1 MMEDRGCLKA
11 HRQQS
16 TYHKR
21 FLDYLYTGVDAALAE
36 VTKSNSELGC
46 RMAVC
51 VLAQVLNR
59 RFLVAI
65 RTGLTRQQEKETVTR
80 TPDSQMIINDVQ
92 KIVGWAVFD
101 LRQCRKKDLN
111 NATIISD
118 GDMIEK
124 IESELDFLADMRRF
138 HHEIIDDQ
146 DYIKNCYPS
155 RVLLV
160 NRGFLTLVSPTFF
173 GFGKELIEF
182 VCVHFAVEGIKKE
195 GSKNAKK
202 AMTEL
207 CIQNKALKTTFLES
221 AKACEVLSDHQK
233 VKIYEELIS
242 KVAHSRVGEI
252 IRAYRNEKL
261 VKGKKHTSKGNF
273 RGDLYAKSGNHDV
286 GDTIKSDCH
295 ENKGTK
301 RKGQSGGNNKKA
313 PRKKRR
319 NQQQQP

>member
-1 MMEDRGCLKA
+1 MMEDRGRLKA
-11 HRQQS
+11 HREQS

-36 VTKSNSELGC
+36 VTTSSPELGC
-46 RMAVC
+46 RMAIC

-65 RTGLTRQQEKETVTR
+65 RTGLTKQQEEGTVTR
-80 TPDSQMIINDVQ
+80 TSSCQMIINDVQ
-92 KIVGWAVFD
+92 KIVGWAIFS
-101 LRQCRKKDLN
+101 LREGRKKNLDD
-111 NATIISD
+111 AAID
-118 GDMIEK
+118 VDRVKK

-155 RVLLV
+155 RLLLV
-160 NRGFLTLVSPTFF
+160 NRGFLTLVSPTYFD
-173 GFGKELIEF
+173 FGKNLIEF
-182 VCVHFAVEGIKKE
+182 VCQHFTVERIKTE
-195 GSKNAKK
+195 GTANAKK

-221 AKACEVLSDHQK
+221 ACACRFLTEQEK

-252 IRAYRNEKL
+252 MRAYRNDML

-273 RGDLYAKSGNHDV
+273 RSNLSAKCAADDAGYL
-286 GDTIKSDCH
+286 IKKDCD

-301 RKGQSGGNNKKA
+301 RKGLSGGGNKKA
-313 PRKKRR
+313 VRNKKERR
-319 NQQQQP
+319 WK